1 MTSFSFLS
9 ASDKKERG
17 VFVLSTNR
25 KGKPIVKKRVQSS
38 VKESFTLNYSID
50 QAFEHFLSLKKSLGV
65 RERTYRE
72 YGILMNWFRDWLSE
86 RYPDLGD
93 VDEIT
98 TRIIREYIVY
108 MKEEHYNEKKQV
120 YGLSP
125 FTVNV
130 RIRFLKAFFNA
141 LYKEKIINTNPVEN
155 IQLMRVDDDNIE
167 PLSDDEI
174 ERMISIPDV
183 SEYAQFRDHVMMF
196 LMLDTGM
203 RISEVCDLELK
214 DIDFKTKSIILPA
227 TKNKNRKPRILPLS
241 NQVVRLL
248 LELVTENKTYF
259 ETEFV
264 FLSNCGT
271 KYNPNS
277 FRKRLRMY
285 RDKAGINKRVSPHV
299 FRHMFC
305 RNFILNGGD
314 VFTLQRIVGH
324 ADIST
329 TRKYIQMD
337 DETVKN
343 QHSLYSPVLRLRKNF
358 K

>member
-1 MTSFSFLS
+1 MSSS
-9 ASDKKERG
+9 
-17 VFVLSTNR
+17 R
-25 KGKPIVKKRVQSS
+25 KGKQIVKKRAKSIVQESS
-38 VKESFTLNYSID
+38 FATYTID
-50 QAFEHFLSLKKSLGV
+50 QAFEHFLALKKSLGV

-72 YGILMNWFRDWLSE
+72 YGIIMNWFREWLSE
-86 RYPDLGD
+86 SYPELTNVED
-93 VDEIT
+93 IT
-98 TRIIREYIVY
+98 TGIIREYVVY
-108 MKEEHYNEKKQV
+108 LKEEHWNEKKQV
-120 YGLSP
+120 FGLSP

-130 RIRFLKAFFNA
+130 RTRFLKAFFNA
-141 LYKEKIINTNPVEN
+141 LYKEQIINKNPVEN
-155 IQLMRVDDDNIE
+155 IQLMRVDDDNVE
-167 PLSDDEI
+167 PLTDEEI
-174 ERMISIPDV
+174 ERIISIPDL

-203 RISEVCDLELK
+203 RISEVCDLETK

-248 LELVTENKTYF
+248 MELVTENKTYF

-264 FLSNCGT
+264 FLANCGT

-285 RDKAGINKRVSPHV
+285 RDKAGITKRVSPHV

-324 ADIST
+324 ADITT

-337 DETVKN
+337 DETIKN
-343 QHSLYSPVLRLRKNF
+343 QHSLYSPVLRLRKNSN
-358 K
+358 KGRK

>member
-1 MTSFSFLS
+1 MSES
-9 ASDKKERG
+9 
-17 VFVLSTNR
+17 R
-25 KGKPIVKKRVQSS
+25 KGKSIIKKRTKSS
-38 VKESFTLNYSID
+38 VQESNLLTYTID
-50 QAFEHFLSLKKSLGV
+50 QAFEHFLALKKSLGV
-65 RERTYRE
+65 RERTFRE
-72 YGILMNWFRDWLSE
+72 YGILMNWFRDWLSQ
-86 RYPDLGD
+86 RYPSMEN
-93 VDEIT
+93 VEEIT
-98 TRIIREYIVY
+98 RGIIREYIVY
-108 MKEEHYNEKKQV
+108 LKEEHYNEKKQV

-141 LYKEKIINTNPVEN
+141 LYKEKVINMNPVEN

-167 PLSDDEI
+167 PLTDDEI
-174 ERMISIPDV
+174 ERIISVPNC
-183 SEYAQFRDHVMMF
+183 SEYAQFRDYVIMF

-203 RISEVCDLELK
+203 RISEVCDLETK
-214 DIDFKTKSIILPA
+214 EIDFKTKSIILPA
-227 TKNKNRKPRILPLS
+227 SKNKNRKPRILPIS

-248 LELVTENKTYF
+248 MELVTENKSYF
-259 ETEFV
+259 DNEYV

-277 FRKRLRMY
+277 FRKRLLIY
-285 RDKAGINKRVSPHV
+285 RDKAGIKKRVSPHV

-337 DETVKN
+337 DATIKN